1 MQLLFVCT
9 GNICRSPIAE
19 RLAES
24 YARSL
29 QIPDFRAASAGTR
42 AVIGHPVHADAA
54 RVLHTLGG
62 DPRNF
67 AARQIKPAIASDAD
81 LILTMTRFHRDAVL
95 EMAPRQLRRT
105 FTLAE
110 ASWLITN
117 FNAAQVAELATLRPQ
132 LGTTVLEEVA
142 DPIGQPPEFFSAVGA
157 QIAELLGPVMQLCA
171 TSTTQP
177 PDRADGSAMPL
188 R

>member
-9 GNICRSPIAE
+9 GNICRSPIGE

-24 YARSL
+24 YAQSL
-29 QIPDFRAASAGTR
+29 QIPDFHASSAGTR
-42 AVIGHPVHADAA
+42 AVIGHPIHADAA
-54 RVLHTLGG
+54 RVLHELGG

-67 AARQIKPAIASDAD
+67 AARQLKPAIAADAD

-110 ASWLITN
+110 AAWLVTN
-117 FNAAQVAELATLRPQ
+117 FNVAQVAELATLRPQ
-132 LGTTVLEEVA
+132 LGTTVLDDVA
-142 DPIGQPPEFFSAVGA
+142 DPIGQPPEVFSAVGA

-171 TSTTQP
+171 SSAVIP
-177 PDRADGSAMPL
+177 PD
-188 R
+188 